1 MPQEFPAIRLVALDL
16 DGTLL
21 NREGHV
27 TPRTRAALQAAVD
40 KGVYIVPAT
49 GRPLASLPPEVA
61 QLPGIRYVITC
72 NGAAVWDLGTDPVG
86 AVYRPL
92 FQRKRAPHQH
102 PGLLAAQPDA
112 GGDCPRSLCRLRELP
127 RRPAHFLGRIRLHR
141 CPQHSAGRC
150 PGSKEGRHRSVPAQR
165 WPLYH
170 SAGRSRVDEPQRL
183 CH

>member
-61 QLPGIRYVITC
+61 ASATLSPATVPPCGIW
-72 NGAAVWDLGTDPVG
+72 AATP
-86 AVYRPL
+86 
-92 FQRKRAPHQH
+92 
-102 PGLLAAQPDA
+102 
-112 GGDCPRSLCRLRELP
+112 
-127 RRPAHFLGRIRLHR
+127 
-141 CPQHSAGRC
+141 
-150 PGSKEGRHRSVPAQR
+150 
-165 WPLYH
+165 
-170 SAGRSRVDEPQRL
+170 
-183 CH
+183 

>member
-61 QLPGIRYVITC
+61 QLPGIRYAHHLQRCRRVGLGQQTPWAQC
-72 NGAAVWDLGTDPVG
+72 TAAIPT
-86 AVYRPL
+86 
-92 FQRKRAPHQH
+92 RKSTAP
-102 PGLLAAQPDA
+102 A
-112 GGDCPRSLCRLRELP
+112 PRSACCT
-127 RRPAHFLGRIRLHR
+127 A
-141 CPQHSAGRC
+141 
-150 PGSKEGRHRSVPAQR
+150 
-165 WPLYH
+165 
-170 SAGRSRVDEPQRL
+170 
-183 CH
+183 

>member
-86 AVYRPL
+86 AVYSRYSNAKEHRTSTPVC
-92 FQRKRAPHQH
+92 
-102 PGLLAAQPDA
+102 LLH
-112 GGDCPRSLCRLRELP
+112 SLMPVETAREAFAVCESCHADLRI
-127 RRPAHFLGRIRLHR
+127 FLGRIRLHR
-141 CPQHSAGRC
+141 CPQHCAGRC
-150 PGSKEGRHRSVPAQR
+150 PGSKEGQHRSAPAQR

>member
-1 MPQEFPAIRLVALDL
+1 MPQQFPAIRLVALDL

-72 NGAAVWDLGTDPVG
+72 NGACGTWAQTPW
-86 AVYRPL
+86 AQCTAAIPT
-92 FQRKRAPHQH
+92 RKSTVPA
-102 PGLLAAQPDA
+102 
-112 GGDCPRSLCRLRELP
+112 PRSACCT
-127 RRPAHFLGRIRLHR
+127 A
-141 CPQHSAGRC
+141 
-150 PGSKEGRHRSVPAQR
+150 
-165 WPLYH
+165 
-170 SAGRSRVDEPQRL
+170 
-183 CH
+183 

>member
-86 AVYRPL
+86 AVYSRYSNAKEHRTSTPVCLLHSLIPVETAREAFAVCESFHADLRIFRTDTPAPMPAALRWPL
-92 FQRKRAPHQH
+92 
-102 PGLLAAQPDA
+102 
-112 GGDCPRSLCRLRELP
+112 
-127 RRPAHFLGRIRLHR
+127 
-141 CPQHSAGRC
+141 

-170 SAGRSRVDEPQRL
+170 SAGRSPSG
-183 CH
+183 